1 MQKLNNIRLRGI
13 VRKNLKKNER
23 QRNKVFSSAEISFI
37 FYMFITN
44 ALKHSFSSHIIIL
57 LKIFCVS
64 RRDDPTFDEALPGCH
79 LVSSCANINDRQLQM
94 LLTIID
100 TFKGRM
106 SRDFY
111 PRPPQFFAQLT
122 PLGTDWHVN
131 KGIFPIWFRF
141 RRNNRIESSIF
152 LFCGFKQTAK
162 SDSAVYQWH
171 RRARLCGGNCTC
183 GVWLGG
189 VNDIVGI
196 FNM

>member
-1 MQKLNNIRLRGI
+1 M
-13 VRKNLKKNER
+13 
-23 QRNKVFSSAEISFI
+23 
-37 FYMFITN
+37 
-44 ALKHSFSSHIIIL
+44 
-57 LKIFCVS
+57 S

-162 SDSAVYQWH
+162 SVSAVYQWP
-171 RRARLCGGNCTC
+171 C
-183 GVWLGG
+183 GVWLSG

-196 FNM
+196 FNMLKNIRKFETICKNTSSYDYGARPRWVRIKKTRG